1 VHIGQSSTTFGR
13 IRRNRKG
20 RIAVSVKDLRRS
32 NRLANGGNMQT
43 LVERGCGLD
52 VHQATVVA
60 CLLIV
65 RKDGRVQKQM
75 RTFGTTT
82 RELVSLRQWLLAE
95 GCTHLALESTGVYWK
110 PVYAILEGALEI
122 VVANAQHV
130 KKVPGRKTD
139 VKDAEWLADLLCHGL
154 LRPSFVPPKPI
165 RELRDL
171 TRYRR
176 KLVESQ
182 AAERNRLLKL
192 LETANIKLSS
202 VATDVFG
209 VSGRLMLRALIE
221 GKASPQEMAE
231 LAKRRLRSKIPELE
245 LALEGRVEQHHR
257 FLLELQLERLESA
270 EKDLNTLEQRI
281 QEKLQPYA
289 PQLALL
295 KEIPGVDWTL
305 AAVIIAE
312 LGVDMS
318 VFENVSQLTS
328 WAGVCPGNNESAGK
342 RKSSRIPKGNVYL
355 KTALVEAANSAAKA
369 KGTYLR
375 DKFYRLKARR
385 GYKRAAV
392 AIAHKILVAIYH
404 MLSQQVSYNDLGD
417 LYLDHLNKNHL
428 TRNLVHRLERL
439 GYTVTLTAQPQ
450 PA

>member
-1 VHIGQSSTTFGR
+1 
-13 IRRNRKG
+13 
-20 RIAVSVKDLRRS
+20 
-32 NRLANGGNMQT
+32 MQT

-65 RKDGRVQKQM
+65 LKNGRVQKQV

-82 RELVSLRQWLLAE
+82 RELMGLREWLLSE
-95 GCTHLALESTGVYWK
+95 SCTYVAMESTGVYWK
-110 PVYAILEGALEI
+110 PIYAILEGAFEI

-139 VKDAEWLADLLCHGL
+139 VKDAEWIADLLCHGL
-154 LRPSFVPPKPI
+154 LRPSFVPPSPI

-176 KLVESQ
+176 KLVESRT
-182 AAERNRLLKL
+182 AERNRLLKL
-192 LETANIKLSS
+192 LETANIKLAS

-209 VSGRLMLRALIE
+209 VSGLLMLHALVE
-221 GKASPQEMAE
+221 GKATAQEMAE
-231 LAKRRLRSKIPELE
+231 LAKKQLRKRIPELE
-245 LALEGRVEQHHR
+245 LALEGKVEEHHR
-257 FLLELQLERLESA
+257 FLLRVQLRRLRTVE
-270 EKDLNTLEQRI
+270 EDLGILEQRI
-281 QEKLQPYA
+281 QEKLKPYA
-289 PQLALL
+289 AQFTLL
-295 KEIPGVDWTL
+295 QEIPGIDETL
-305 AAVIIAE
+305 AAAIIAE
-312 LGVDMS
+312 LGVDMG
-318 VFENVSQLTS
+318 VFESVSQLSS

-342 RKSSRIPKGNVYL
+342 RRSSRIPKGNVYL

-392 AIAHKILVAIYH
+392 AVGHKILVAIYH
-404 MLSQQVSYNDLGD
+404 MLSHQVCYNELGD
-417 LYLDHLNKNHL
+417 VYLDNLNKHHV
-428 TRNLVHRLERL
+428 TRNLVNRLERL
-439 GYTVTLTAQPQ
+439 GYAVTLQQKA
-450 PA
+450 A